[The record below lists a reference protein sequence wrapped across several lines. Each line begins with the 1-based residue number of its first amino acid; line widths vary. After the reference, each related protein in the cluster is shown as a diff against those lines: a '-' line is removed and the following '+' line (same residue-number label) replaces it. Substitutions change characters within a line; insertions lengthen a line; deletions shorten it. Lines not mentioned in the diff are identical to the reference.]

1 MIILKELKLVIDFCI
16 RVLSIDLNIDGYHF
30 TLANVFIYG
39 LFGFIILYLFLEL
52 FFNSSLPF
60 PFLVLLPV

>member
-39 LFGFIILYLFLEL
+39 LFGFIILYLFFRT
-52 FFNSSLPF
+52 FF
-60 PFLVLLPV
+60 